1 MRKAKSFFSKFN
13 FIIPI
18 ITLSSCY
25 GLFGKV
31 VTYHKPCAVWKQA
44 TDVFKS
50 NDGTVYA
57 FYDWYAWS
65 VFNGNERANDCYYDN
80 RNIHGFASN
89 KDNLFISTTKRGG
102 SLNDCSIVAFD
113 KDMNVI
119 KQIKS
124 GEYIGRLAATDNSL
138 YCLCGFEDDYYLK
151 KYSLDTFQEITIGDI
166 KRKGILED
174 EGTVIYLSEYHDLF
188 IADSGKHFHGSID
201 KFDCWDSAYG
211 LIEGQINNSTLKI
224 SIDNE
229 ICSLM
234 LPYNKTL
241 LYNNVYIQNG
251 YLVFAIREYIEDDDC
266 PLGAEDVCFCH
277 FGRSSLLRFD
287 LLDKDFLEPIEYNHQ
302 SILIDY
308 DFDGAQY
315 YYNGALYD
323 KGIKKRD
330 CRNIAIHGTKKM
342 IEGDEIGFAENSD
355 EVLKLIYHDG
365 DFYGI

>member
-1 MRKAKSFFSKFN
+1 MKRFLLKFN
-13 FIIPI
+13 SIVSI

-65 VFNGNERANDCYYDN
+65 VFNGDERANDCYYNN
-80 RNIHGFASN
+80 RNIHGFTSN
-89 KDNLFISTTKRGG
+89 KDNLFISTTKRGY
-102 SLNDCSIVAFD
+102 LTDCSIEVFD
-113 KDMNVI
+113 KSMSVV

-124 GEYIGRLAATDNSL
+124 DEYIGRLTATDDNL

-151 KYSLDTFQEITIGDI
+151 KYSLNTFQETVVGAIN
-166 KRKGILED
+166 RKGILED
-174 EGTVIYLSEYHDLF
+174 EDTVIYLSEYHDLF
-188 IADSGKHFHGSID
+188 IADSGKHFHGSKD
-201 KFDCWDSAYG
+201 EFDCWDSAYG

-229 ICSLM
+229 ICSIA

-287 LLDKDFLEPIEYNHQ
+287 LLDKDFLDPIEYSHQ

-315 YYNGALYD
+315 YYNSALYD
-323 KGIKKRD
+323 KEIKKRD

-342 IEGDEIGFAENSD
+342 IEGDKINFVENSD